1 MLELECCFGDARRT
15 HQNRALSSLQLIL
28 IAREL
33 FSGES
38 LLCSAMELRGRRQPW
53 RSISDSP
60 NAPL

>member
-15 HQNRALSSLQLIL
+15 HQNRARSSRQLIL

-38 LLCSAMELRGRRQPW
+38 
-53 RSISDSP
+53 
-60 NAPL
+60 